1 MEVYLDNS
9 ATTLIKP
16 PQVAQ
21 AVYDAINTMG
31 NSGRGAYNSS
41 ISSSMVLY
49 ETRELIAEMFNLHY
63 PEQVAFTLNATEA
76 LNTAI
81 NGLISY
87 NDHIITTELE
97 HNSVLRPL
105 YRLEEKGTEL
115 TIIKANDWGNI
126 NYIDIEKAIKSN
138 TKAIVCTHCSNLTG
152 NVLDIAKIGEI
163 CKRHNILFILDASQ
177 SAGIFDIDMEKQNI
191 DVVCFTGHKSLYG
204 PQGTGGICIK
214 KGVNISPLK
223 VGGSGIKTFEKTAPS
238 SMPEHIEAGTVNS
251 HSIAGLKAGLE
262 FIQKT
267 GISKI
272 REKENM
278 LVDLFYNSIKNI
290 KDIKIYGD
298 FSTKERGPIVSLNLG
313 NYSSS
318 SVSDELFERFEIATR
333 SGGHCAPL
341 MHKALSTEKQGA
353 VRFSFSYFNTKDE
366 VLFASKALKILGEE

>member
-1 MEVYLDNS
+1 MIYLDNS

-115 TIIKANDWGNI
+115 TIIKANDWGDI
-126 NYIDIEKAIKSN
+126 NYIDIEKAIKYN

-341 MHKALSTEKQGA
+341 MHKALGTEKQGA

>member
-1 MEVYLDNS
+1 MIYLDNS

-126 NYIDIEKAIKSN
+126 NYIDIEKAIKYN

-177 SAGIFDIDMEKQNI
+177 SAGIFDIDMEKQNM

>member
-1 MEVYLDNS
+1 MIYLDNS

-126 NYIDIEKAIKSN
+126 NYIDIEKAIKYN

-152 NVLDIAKIGEI
+152 NVLDIAKIGES

-341 MHKALSTEKQGA
+341 MHKALGTEKQGA

>member
-1 MEVYLDNS
+1 MIYLDNS

-126 NYIDIEKAIKSN
+126 NYIDIKKAIKYN

-341 MHKALSTEKQGA
+341 MHKALGTEKQGA

>member
-1 MEVYLDNS
+1 MIYLDNS

-341 MHKALSTEKQGA
+341 MHKALGTEKQGA

-366 VLFASKALKILGEE
+366 VLFASKALKI

>member
-1 MEVYLDNS
+1 MIYLDNS

-21 AVYDAINTMG
+21 DVYDAINTMG

-126 NYIDIEKAIKSN
+126 NYIDIEKAIKYN

-278 LVDLFYNSIKNI
+278 LVDLFYTSIKNI

-341 MHKALSTEKQGA
+341 MHKALGTEKQGA

>member
-1 MEVYLDNS
+1 MIYLDNS

-126 NYIDIEKAIKSN
+126 NYIDIEKAIKYN

-318 SVSDELFERFEIATR
+318 SISDELFERFEIATR

-341 MHKALSTEKQGA
+341 MHKALGTEKQGA

>member
-1 MEVYLDNS
+1 MIYLDNS

-126 NYIDIEKAIKSN
+126 NYIDIEKAIKYN

-163 CKRHNILFILDASQ
+163 CKRHNILFILDASK

>member
-1 MEVYLDNS
+1 MIYLDNS

-366 VLFASKALKILGEE
+366 VLRISDNIKMVSGVF

>member
-1 MEVYLDNS
+1 MIYLDNS

-126 NYIDIEKAIKSN
+126 NYIDIEKAIKYN

-177 SAGIFDIDMEKQNI
+177 SAGIFDIDMEKQTI

>member
-1 MEVYLDNS
+1 MIYLDNS

-126 NYIDIEKAIKSN
+126 NYIDIEKAIKYN

-204 PQGTGGICIK
+204 LQGTGGICIK

>member
-1 MEVYLDNS
+1 MIYLDNS

-41 ISSSMVLY
+41 ISSSIVLY

-341 MHKALSTEKQGA
+341 MHKALGTEKQGA

>member
-1 MEVYLDNS
+1 MIYLDNS

-152 NVLDIAKIGEI
+152 NVLDIAKVGEI
-163 CKRHNILFILDASQ
+163 CKRHSILFILDASQ

-318 SVSDELFERFEIATR
+318 SVSDELFEMFEIATR

-341 MHKALSTEKQGA
+341 MHKALGTEKQGA

>member
-1 MEVYLDNS
+1 MIYLDNS

-126 NYIDIEKAIKSN
+126 NYIDIEKAIKYN

>member
-1 MEVYLDNS
+1 MIYLDNS

-49 ETRELIAEMFNLHY
+49 ETRELIAEIFNLHY

-126 NYIDIEKAIKSN
+126 NYIDIEKAIKYN

-341 MHKALSTEKQGA
+341 MHKALGTEKQGA

>member
-49 ETRELIAEMFNLHY
+49 ETRELIAKMFNLSS

-81 NGLISY
+81 NGLILP

-115 TIIKANDWGNI
+115 TIINANNAGNI
-126 NYIDIEKAIKSN
+126 DYTDVENAIKAN

-152 NVLDIAKIGEI
+152 DVIDISKIGEI
-163 CKRHNILFILDASQ
+163 CRRHDILFILDASQ

-214 KGVNISPLK
+214 KGINIAPLK
-223 VGGSGIKTFEKTAPS
+223 VGGSGIKTFEKTAPT

-262 FIQKT
+262 FIQET

-278 LVDLFYNSIKNI
+278 LVKLFYDNI
-290 KDIKIYGD
+290 KDIKNIKIYGD
-298 FSTKERGPIVSLNLG
+298 FSVKERGPIVSVNLG

-341 MHKALSTEKQGA
+341 MHKALGTKKQGA
-353 VRFSFSYFNTKDE
+353 VRFSFSYFNTEDE
-366 VLFASKALKILGEE
+366 VLFAAKALKILGEE

>member
-1 MEVYLDNS
+1 MIYFDNS

-49 ETRELIAEMFNLHY
+49 ETRELIAKMFNLHY
-63 PEQVAFTLNATEA
+63 SEQVAFTLNATEA

-81 NGLISY
+81 NGLISS

-115 TIIKANDWGNI
+115 TIIKANDFGNI
-126 NYIDIEKAIKSN
+126 NYIDIENAIKSN

-152 NVLDIAKIGEI
+152 NVLDITKIGEI

-177 SAGIFDIDMEKQNI
+177 SAGIFDIDMENQNI

-214 KGVNISPLK
+214 KGINIAPLK

-262 FIQKT
+262 FITET
-267 GISKI
+267 GLSKI

-278 LVDLFYNSIKNI
+278 LVNLFYDSIKNI

-298 FSTKERGPIVSLNLG
+298 FSTKERGPIVSINLG

-341 MHKALSTEKQGA
+341 MHKALDTEKQGA

-366 VLFASKALKILGEE
+366 VLFAAKALKILGEE

>member
-1 MEVYLDNS
+1 MIYLDNS

-31 NSGRGAYNSS
+31 NSGRGTYNSS

-126 NYIDIEKAIKSN
+126 NYIDIEKAIKYN

>member
-1 MEVYLDNS
+1 MIYLDNS

-41 ISSSMVLY
+41 ISSSIVLY

-126 NYIDIEKAIKSN
+126 NYIDIEKAIKYN
-138 TKAIVCTHCSNLTG
+138 TKAIVCTHCPNLTG

-267 GISKI
+267 GLSKI

>member
-1 MEVYLDNS
+1 MIYLDNS

-126 NYIDIEKAIKSN
+126 NYIDIEKAIKYN

-298 FSTKERGPIVSLNLG
+298 FSTKERGPIVCLNLG

-318 SVSDELFERFEIATR
+318 SVSDELFERFEIAIR

-341 MHKALSTEKQGA
+341 MHKALGTEKQGA

>member
-1 MEVYLDNS
+1 MIYLDNS

-298 FSTKERGPIVSLNLG
+298 FSTKERGPIVILNLG

-341 MHKALSTEKQGA
+341 MHKALGTEKQGA

>member
-1 MEVYLDNS
+1 MIYLDNS

-81 NGLISY
+81 NGLISS

-126 NYIDIEKAIKSN
+126 NYIDIEKAIKYN

-191 DVVCFTGHKSLYG
+191 GVVCFTGHKSLYG

>member
-1 MEVYLDNS
+1 MIYLDNS

-126 NYIDIEKAIKSN
+126 NYIDIEKAIKYN

-177 SAGIFDIDMEKQNI
+177 RAGIFDIDMEKQNI

-290 KDIKIYGD
+290 KDIKLYGD

-341 MHKALSTEKQGA
+341 MHKALGTEKQGA

>member
-1 MEVYLDNS
+1 MIYLDNS

-49 ETRELIAEMFNLHY
+49 ETRELITKMFNLSF

-81 NGLISY
+81 NGLILP

-105 YRLEEKGTEL
+105 YRLEKKGTEL
-115 TIIKANDWGNI
+115 TIIKANNAGNI
-126 NYIDIEKAIKSN
+126 DYTDVENAIKAN

-152 NVLDIAKIGEI
+152 DVIDISKIGEI
-163 CKRHNILFILDASQ
+163 CRRHDILFILDASQ

-214 KGVNISPLK
+214 KGINIAPLK
-223 VGGSGIKTFEKTAPS
+223 EV
-238 SMPEHIEAGTVNS
+238 VV
-251 HSIAGLKAGLE
+251 LKPLKRLPLIQCLNILKLE
-262 FIQKT
+262 Q
-267 GISKI
+267 
-272 REKENM
+272 
-278 LVDLFYNSIKNI
+278 
-290 KDIKIYGD
+290 
-298 FSTKERGPIVSLNLG
+298 
-313 NYSSS
+313 
-318 SVSDELFERFEIATR
+318 
-333 SGGHCAPL
+333 
-341 MHKALSTEKQGA
+341 
-353 VRFSFSYFNTKDE
+353 
-366 VLFASKALKILGEE
+366 

>member
-1 MEVYLDNS
+1 MIYLDNS

-138 TKAIVCTHCSNLTG
+138 RKAIVCTHCSNLTG

>member
-1 MEVYLDNS
+1 MIYLDNS

-126 NYIDIEKAIKSN
+126 NYIDIEKAIKYN

-204 PQGTGGICIK
+204 PQGTGGMCIK

-341 MHKALSTEKQGA
+341 MHKALGTEKQGA

>member
-1 MEVYLDNS
+1 MIYLDNS

-49 ETRELIAEMFNLHY
+49 ETRKLIAEMFNLHY

-341 MHKALSTEKQGA
+341 MHKALGTEKQGA

>member
-1 MEVYLDNS
+1 MIYLDNS

-41 ISSSMVLY
+41 ISSSIVLY

-126 NYIDIEKAIKSN
+126 NYIDIEKAIKYN

-341 MHKALSTEKQGA
+341 MHKALGTEKQGA

-366 VLFASKALKILGEE
+366 VLFASKALKILAEE

>member
-1 MEVYLDNS
+1 MIYLDNS

-41 ISSSMVLY
+41 ISSSIVLY

-126 NYIDIEKAIKSN
+126 NYIDIEKAIKYN

-341 MHKALSTEKQGA
+341 MHKALGTEKQGA

-366 VLFASKALKILGEE
+366 VLFASKALKILGGE

>member
-1 MEVYLDNS
+1 MIYLDNS

-126 NYIDIEKAIKSN
+126 NYIDIEKAIKYN

-191 DVVCFTGHKSLYG
+191 VCFTGHKSLYG

-341 MHKALSTEKQGA
+341 MHKALGTEKQGA

>member
-1 MEVYLDNS
+1 MIYLDNS

-41 ISSSMVLY
+41 ISSSIVLY

-126 NYIDIEKAIKSN
+126 NYIDIEKAIKYN

-341 MHKALSTEKQGA
+341 MHKALGTEKQGA

>member
-1 MEVYLDNS
+1 MIYLDNS

-41 ISSSMVLY
+41 ISSSIVLY
-49 ETRELIAEMFNLHY
+49 ETRDLIAEMFNLHY

-76 LNTAI
+76 LNSAI

-126 NYIDIEKAIKSN
+126 NYIDIEKAIKYN

-267 GISKI
+267 GLSKI

>member
-1 MEVYLDNS
+1 MIYLDNS

-126 NYIDIEKAIKSN
+126 NYIDIEKAIKYN

-318 SVSDELFERFEIATR
+318 SVSDELFERFESATR

-341 MHKALSTEKQGA
+341 MHKALGTEKQGA

>member
-1 MEVYLDNS
+1 MIYLDNS

-21 AVYDAINTMG
+21 ALYDAINTMG

-41 ISSSMVLY
+41 ISSSIVLY

-126 NYIDIEKAIKSN
+126 NYIDIEKAIKYN

-267 GISKI
+267 GLSKI

>member
-1 MEVYLDNS
+1 MIYLDNS

-41 ISSSMVLY
+41 ISSSIVLY

-126 NYIDIEKAIKSN
+126 NYIDIEKAIKYN

-267 GISKI
+267 GLSKI

-366 VLFASKALKILGEE
+366 VLFSSKALKIL

>member
-1 MEVYLDNS
+1 MIYLDNS

-21 AVYDAINTMG
+21 DVYDAINTMG

-126 NYIDIEKAIKSN
+126 NYIDIEKAIKYN

>member
-1 MEVYLDNS
+1 MIYLDNS

-126 NYIDIEKAIKSN
+126 NYIDIEKAIKYNS
-138 TKAIVCTHCSNLTG
+138 KAIVCTHCSNLTG

-341 MHKALSTEKQGA
+341 MHKALGTEKQGA

>member
-1 MEVYLDNS
+1 MIYLDNS

-126 NYIDIEKAIKSN
+126 NYIDIEKAIKYN

-341 MHKALSTEKQGA
+341 MHKALGTEKQGA
-353 VRFSFSYFNTKDE
+353 VRFSFSCFNTKDE

>member
-1 MEVYLDNS
+1 MIYLDNS

-191 DVVCFTGHKSLYG
+191 DVVCFTGHKSLCG